1 LLSQTTRALA
11 LRKRTF
17 LEDQDWITIPWMDA
31 PTPKSSM
38 HRLIDV
44 VARIPGLLEDIDRI
58 QAEQTTADATNQ
70 QEIESYRQRVV
81 KALSELLDWRWKW
94 ELSRSKKAI
103 ADFRNDSDGASHDV
117 EGYYHDFVKDR
128 APMLYNIAL
137 RQVLDLRK
145 AWSVADASFFEIDSL
160 IYQGRH
166 LPLSPLSLPHG
177 IIPLTEI
184 VCAMCRLM
192 DCQEGYQL

>member
-1 LLSQTTRALA
+1 
-11 LRKRTF
+11 
-17 LEDQDWITIPWMDA
+17 
-31 PTPKSSM
+31 M